1 MEWLSLNWMG
11 WQDWIGNAC
20 YLLLAIS
27 YGVSSI
33 YWLRGLAIVAL
44 GLESI
49 YFFFGSDTPLWVGIG
64 WNSIFIAMNLLQ
76 LALLLHRHMR
86 VRIDEEERL
95 LHRGLFSELPLP
107 DFKQLL
113 RLGRWR
119 NVPEGTRLAVQNQP
133 VAEVM
138 VIISGAARV
147 EVDGKLVALLQ
158 PGNFV
163 GEMSFL
169 TKGNALADVTTVNPS
184 RLFCIEKEKLKTL
197 FHGSADINTAF
208 HRIVGQDLVRKLM
221 SASH

>member
-1 MEWLSLNWMG
+1 MDWFSLDWMG
-11 WQDWIGNAC
+11 WQDWIGNVC
-20 YLLLAIS
+20 YLILALS

-44 GLESI
+44 GLESV

-76 LALLLHRHMR
+76 LALLLHRRML

-95 LHRGLFSELPLP
+95 LHGGLFSELPLP
-107 DFKQLL
+107 DFHRLL

-119 NVPEGTRLAVQNQP
+119 DVPEDTRLAVQDQP
-133 VAEVM
+133 VADVM
-138 VIISGAARV
+138 VLISGAARV

-169 TKGNALADVTTVNPS
+169 TKGNAMADVTTVGPT
-184 RLFCIEKEKLKTL
+184 RLFCVEKEKLQSL
-197 FHGSADINTAF
+197 FQGSAEINTAF

>member
-1 MEWLSLNWMG
+1 MDWLSFDWMG
-11 WQDWIGNAC
+11 WQDWIGNVC
-20 YLLLAIS
+20 YLILAIS

-64 WNSIFIAMNLLQ
+64 WNAIFIAMNVLQ
-76 LALLLHRHMR
+76 LALLLHRRIR

-95 LHRGLFSELPLP
+95 LHRGLFSELPVAE
-107 DFKQLL
+107 FKLLL
-113 RLGRWR
+113 RLGHWR
-119 NVPEGTRLAVQNQP
+119 DVPEGSRLATQNQP
-133 VAEVM
+133 VQDVM

-169 TKGNALADVTTVNPS
+169 TKGNALADVTTVNPT
-184 RLFCIEKEKLKTL
+184 RLFCIEKGKLQSL
-197 FHGSADINTAF
+197 FHGSAELDTAF
-208 HRIVGQDLVRKLM
+208 HRIIGQDLVRKLM

>member
-1 MEWLSLNWMG
+1 MDWFSLDWMG
-11 WQDWIGNAC
+11 WQDWIGNVC
-20 YLLLAIS
+20 YLILALS

-64 WNSIFIAMNLLQ
+64 WNSIFIAMNVLQ
-76 LALLLHRHMR
+76 LALLLHRRMR
-86 VRIDEEERL
+86 VQIDEQERL
-95 LHRGLFSELPLP
+95 LHRGLFSELSLP
-107 DFKQLL
+107 DFKRLL

-119 NVPEGTRLAVQNQP
+119 DVPADTRLAVQDQP
-133 VAEVM
+133 VADVM
-138 VIISGAARV
+138 VLISGAARV

-169 TKGNALADVTTVNPS
+169 TKGNAMADVTTVGPT
-184 RLFCIEKEKLKTL
+184 RLFCVEKEKLQSL
-197 FHGSADINTAF
+197 FQGSAEINTAF